1 MTRTMAASEPPS
13 RHPGWRLASFVGAA
27 VLVVAACGGGGTAP
41 TFTFAPAASAP
52 GSAPASSAAASS
64 SATEA
69 GPAVSAS
76 TITLALQEYSITPS
90 TLTIKAGTPV
100 TIEARNEG
108 TISHALVIS
117 GNGVSLATK
126 DLAFAPGTT
135 ETISATLA
143 AGTYTFI
150 CPVDGH
156 AAQGM
161 KGTLTVT
168 P

>member
-13 RHPGWRLASFVGAA
+13 HRTGWRIASFVGGA

-41 TFTFAPAASAP
+41 TFTFAPVASTP
-52 GSAPASSAAASS
+52 GSAPASTAAAS

-69 GPAVSAS
+69 SPAGSAS
-76 TITLALQEYSITPS
+76 TITLALKEYSITPS

-126 DLAFAPGTT
+126 DPAFAPGTT

-143 AGTYTFI
+143 AGTYTFS